1 MRKPNTPRRS
11 KPVEAPAAAKRQSI
25 KASRKGE
32 AATIPAPPE
41 RQRKKSG
48 SKQAGIVALL
58 HSSKG
63 ATIRSIMKLTG
74 WQPHS
79 VRGFL
84 AGVVRKKLKLDLVS
98 EGSEHGRTYRVKEQ
112 TPQSAG
118 NRSGSI

>member
-1 MRKPNTPRRS
+1 MRRPHTPRRS

-32 AATIPAPPE
+32 AATIPAAPE
-41 RQRKKSG
+41 RQRKKSD

-84 AGVVRKKLKLDLVS
+84 AGVVRKKLRLDLISRAVS
-98 EGSEHGRTYRVKEQ
+98 MGAPTG
-112 TPQSAG
+112 
-118 NRSGSI
+118 